1 MPGVQVPKSV
11 FSGDY
16 QAFLRLLIEAR
27 KTVGMRQ
34 HELAAALDIDQ
45 GTISKIERGVRRI
58 DLVELVAITEALGID
73 PLDFVA
79 RYLEAREGGKRG

>member
-1 MPGVQVPKSV
+1 MLGVQVPKSV

-16 QAFLRLLIEAR
+16 QAFLRMLVEAR
-27 KTVGMRQ
+27 KATGMRQ

-58 DLVELVAITEALGID
+58 DLVEFVAVAEALGID
-73 PLDFVA
+73 PLDFVG
-79 RYLEAREGGKRG
+79 RYLAAREGGK

>member
-1 MPGVQVPKSV
+1 M

-16 QAFLRLLIEAR
+16 KTFLRLLVEAR
-27 KTVGMRQ
+27 KASGMRQ

-58 DLVELVAITEALGID
+58 DLVEFVEVAEVLGID
-73 PLDFVA
+73 PLDLVA
-79 RYLEAREGGKRG
+79 RYLEARKGGKRQ